1 MKTNRGF
8 SLVELIVSFTLTMV
22 IVIILFEIVVTMK
35 DLYVN
40 SVTKTEL
47 LNKQNLFTDY
57 IYSDINNYGLNSVS
71 GCGNNCISFSYNNG
85 SIKNL
90 EWSFYST
97 ENINQ
102 ALQTLSYGEYK
113 INLITNASFDTN
125 LSVSDGAYT
134 LEGVKICSNPVE
146 QHFSI
151 HLPIKHSMF
160 DNKDFGIKIL
170 YVYKLGEVSID
181 LPLSTGC

>member
-1 MKTNRGF
+1 MKKNRGF

-22 IVIILFEIVVTMK
+22 IVVILFEIVVTMK
-35 DLYVN
+35 NLYVN

-57 IYSDINNYGLNSVS
+57 IYSDIINYGLNNVY
-71 GCGNNCISFSYNNG
+71 GCGDNCISFSYNNG

-90 EWSFYST
+90 EWSFYSD
-97 ENINQ
+97 ENVSQ

-113 INLITNASFDTN
+113 INLISNASFDTT
-125 LSVSDGAYT
+125 LSVSNDAYT
-134 LEGVKICSNPVE
+134 LEGVKICSNPIE
-146 QHFSI
+146 QYFSI
-151 HLPIKHSMF
+151 QLPIKHSMF

-170 YVYKLGEVSID
+170 YVYELGEVGID
-181 LPLSTGC
+181 LPVSAGC